1 MPPITLGCLHDWSTS
16 VSISPPPHTHT
27 HSTYTNPYRYFG
39 KEAAQIIIKL
49 AAGNG
54 FKKVYVGQDA
64 IMATP
69 AMSAFIRR
77 RHLYGGLIMSAS
89 HNPGGPDEDFG
100 IKFNYR

>member
-1 MPPITLGCLHDWSTS
+1 MGGVSAGSTHVATLLLLLLLLLLPLLLC
-16 VSISPPPHTHT
+16 PC
-27 HSTYTNPYRYFG
+27 RYFG

-77 RHLYGGLIMSAS
+77 RSLYGENGLARR
-89 HNPGGPDEDFG
+89 GQRDG
-100 IKFNYR
+100 

>member
-1 MPPITLGCLHDWSTS
+1 MTTPY
-16 VSISPPPHTHT
+16 T
-27 HSTYTNPYRYFG
+27 HSSSATVPSVGVHLHSFTSKPASAGQNPLHVISYFRYFG

-54 FKKVYVGQDA
+54 FKKIFVGQNA

-77 RHLYGGLIMSAS
+77 RKVYG
-89 HNPGGPDEDFG
+89 E
-100 IKFNYR
+100 

>member
-1 MPPITLGCLHDWSTS
+1 MAAVVI
-16 VSISPPPHTHT
+16 ISTHT
-27 HSTYTNPYRYFG
+27 RLCIRYFG

-54 FKKVYVGQDA
+54 FKKVFVGQDA

-77 RHLYGGLIMSAS
+77 RKLYGERGGARGAKREREGGGQRGGEKEGKGREQATPSSSAAS
-89 HNPGGPDEDFG
+89 
-100 IKFNYR
+100 